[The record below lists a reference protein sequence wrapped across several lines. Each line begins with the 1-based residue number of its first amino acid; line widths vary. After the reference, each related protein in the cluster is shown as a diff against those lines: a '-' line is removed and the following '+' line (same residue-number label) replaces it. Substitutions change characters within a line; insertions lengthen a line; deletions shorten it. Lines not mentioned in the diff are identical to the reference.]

1 MQVVKLG
8 VYNNIISKVL
18 ANQLKA
24 ILPQI
29 ISKNQSAFL
38 SEQLITDNVLVT
50 FELMHYLDNKRDG
63 KDCYMVVKLDMSKIY
78 DRVEW
83 SFIEKVME
91 QFGFHEKWI
100 SLIMCYITTVTYS
113 ILVNGV
119 AQGCIVP
126 TRACVKGTPSP
137 LTSFSY
143 VQMAFLHSSMMLSG
157 IK

>member
-18 ANQLKA
+18 ANRLKA

-91 QFGFHEKWI
+91 RFGFHEKWI
-100 SLIMCYITTVTYS
+100 SLIMRYITTVTYS

-126 TRACVKGTPSP
+126 TRACVKGTPLLLPLSP
-137 LTSFSY
+137 MCKWLFFTH
-143 VQMAFLHSSMMLSG
+143 L
-157 IK
+157 